1 MTRHRGQPITD
12 AEAGISLVEVI
23 MYSTLTVVV
32 LTVVASLF
40 FVGFQTQAV
49 TGDRDAATGAAQV
62 VANSLQTNISNA
74 SAVQSTATTV
84 QARVATGDAGWMCEA
99 WALTSDH
106 TVVYK
111 TSDAPITDSDYATW
125 SVLATGATGGLASGA
140 AFSGDS
146 SRLTYSLKLSA
157 GKASVP
163 IAGVVAT
170 TAFGAGSPESCW

>member
-1 MTRHRGQPITD
+1 MKRRHGQPITD

-62 VANSLQTNISNA
+62 VANSLQSSISNS
-74 SAVQSTATTV
+74 SAVQVTGTTV
-84 QARVATGDAGWMCEA
+84 QARVASGDSGWQCEA

-125 SVLATGATGGLASGA
+125 SVLATGVAGGLAGGA

-146 SRLTYSLKLSA
+146 SRLIYSVTLSS
-157 GKASVP
+157 GNVTIP
-163 IAGVVAT
+163 IAGVAAA
-170 TAFGAGSPESCW
+170 TAFGTGSPESCW